1 MTTKLVIDAEQPSL
15 IPLGYKEFLEE
26 IKKRIREAQLR
37 ASLAVNSEL
46 VLLYWSIGKSVLEKQ
61 AGEG

>member
-1 MTTKLVIDAEQPSL
+1 MTTKPVTDAEQALLMPV
-15 IPLGYKEFLEE
+15 GYKEFLEE

-46 VLLYWSIGKSVLEKQ
+46 VLLYWSIGKRLSLN
-61 AGEG
+61 